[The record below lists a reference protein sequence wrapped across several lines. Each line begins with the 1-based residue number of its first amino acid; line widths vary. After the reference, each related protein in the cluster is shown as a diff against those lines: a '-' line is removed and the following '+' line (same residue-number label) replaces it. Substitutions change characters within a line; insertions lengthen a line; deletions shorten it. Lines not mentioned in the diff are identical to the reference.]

1 MEEKDLSKY
10 RVLIA
15 IPAMRSVMT
24 DFFISVI
31 NLEYNGNTLLSVA
44 ANSLV
49 YDARNYLVKKAIEN
63 EVDYMFFVDSDM
75 VFDSKTMVNLLR
87 DAVENDLDYVTA
99 LTFRR
104 QFPTSPTVAKTLSW
118 YQEEDTHL
126 PHGAAEVYSDYPRD
140 QLFEIAGSGLAC
152 TLVKLEAIGRAAN
165 AYQMSPFEP
174 LPNLSEDY
182 SFCFR
187 LKELGIKMYCD
198 SRVKVGHVG
207 DYIFNEE
214 VFLKQEKEKKDGCA
228 D

>member
-15 IPAMRSVMT
+15 IPAMRSVQT

-49 YDARNYLVKKAIEN
+49 YDARNFLVKKAIEN
-63 EVDYMFFVDSDM
+63 DVDYILFIDSDM
-75 VFDSKTMVNLLR
+75 VFDSKILINLLK
-87 DAVENDLDYVTA
+87 DAVENDYEYITA

-104 QFPTSPTVAKTLSW
+104 QFPTSPTIAKTLTW
-118 YQEEDTHL
+118 YQDKDTNL
-126 PHGAAEVYSDYPRD
+126 PHGAAEVYADYPRD

-152 TLVKLEAIGRAAN
+152 TIVKLEAIGRAAN

-198 SRVKVGHVG
+198 SRIKIGHVG
-207 DYIFNEE
+207 DFIFNED
-214 VFLKQEKEKKDGCA
+214 VFLKQEKENKNGHSD
-228 D
+228 